1 MTPNS
6 SAVNRAPTRRQVVI
20 VALFIAGT
28 WAFGATLPLGSD
40 LSYPPAHLDLAYYVR
55 TLTGSLMLATFA
67 LIAWLVLRVPHSR
80 ESIRTTAR
88 LVAIAAVTAALGN
101 LAEDGLGI
109 AGAGIFYGLGVFGML
124 LSVIGLVIVLAV
136 GREAILAGLM
146 LLTLGGLM
154 SAFGHGPPLMPIVWF
169 GVAAWVALRGV
180 PPSLVRSGSS
190 GSQLP
195 DAPAP

>member
-1 MTPNS
+1 VSQEQPP
-6 SAVNRAPTRRQVVI
+6 VRAALTRWQVVI
-20 VALFIAGT
+20 VALLTAGI
-28 WAFGATLPLGSD
+28 WAFGSTLPIGSD

-55 TLTGSLMLATFA
+55 TVTGSLMLATFA
-67 LIAWLVLRVPHSR
+67 LIAWLIVRVPHSR
-80 ESIRTTAR
+80 ESIRTTAW
-88 LVAIAAVTAALGN
+88 LVAIGAFSAALGN

-124 LSVIGLVIVLAV
+124 FSVIGLVIVLAA

-146 LLTLGGLM
+146 LLTLGGLV

-169 GVAAWVALRGV
+169 GVALWVAVRGV

-190 GSQLP
+190 APQLP
-195 DAPAP
+195 EAPGP